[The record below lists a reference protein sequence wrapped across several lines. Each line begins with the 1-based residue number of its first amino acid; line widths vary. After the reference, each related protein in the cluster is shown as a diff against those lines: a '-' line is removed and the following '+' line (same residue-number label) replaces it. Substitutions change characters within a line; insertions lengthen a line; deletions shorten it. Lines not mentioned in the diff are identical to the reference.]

1 MHCHYGRRRIG
12 AVLAGIIVLAV
23 ALAACSGAANTSTPK
38 GVMEEAL
45 RLVADKDTD
54 GLTALACEAQ
64 KDTVAEQF
72 DFAGGLT
79 GSLGVDVDPDKILD
93 AIEIDV
99 SKVAVAET
107 NVSGDTATVQLT
119 GSMSMVIDE
128 EAFKDVIREVAEQ
141 QGTPID
147 DAQLDALLGMM
158 GSFAQDIPM
167 NETVDLVRENG
178 AWKICD

>member
-1 MHCHYGRRRIG
+1 M
-12 AVLAGIIVLAV
+12 LAAIV
-23 ALAACSGAANTSTPK
+23 AACSGAANTSTPK

-45 RLVADKDTD
+45 RLIADKNTD
-54 GLTALACEAQ
+54 GLSALACEAQ

-79 GSLGVDVDPDKILD
+79 DSLGVDVDPDRVLD

-99 SKVAVAET
+99 SKVVVGAES
-107 NVSGDTATVQLT
+107 VSGDTATVQLT
-119 GSMSMVIDE
+119 GAMSMVIDE
-128 EAFKDVIREVAEQ
+128 DAFKEVIREVAQQ

-147 DAQLDALLGMM
+147 DAQLDALINMM